1 MGGRFDCLIVAL
13 SCGMSCD
20 FTLLGACGWASAWAE
35 SFGVGAEY
43 MTERRDVHVVRIARI
58 YRDGA
63 DHTRVVESDVG
74 PGLARVGGLPH
85 VVARRH
91 VAAREWLAGAGVDH
105 VRVQGRDREWHP
117 RARAARLSR
126 ARRPAS
132 RAGGRR
138 CAHRRRVPGRRI
150 AQAMCPR
157 GKPARLPRS
166 RNRPC
171 PAVRRLRCRGCRRIA
186 PCAGE
191 RRDRRAVVR

>member
-105 VRVQGRDREWHP
+105 VRVQGRDREWQP
-117 RARAARLSR
+117 RNDPMPRQANAFSAPAGYDADAPKAPPGPQPIRSITARKKKSCCGGVATRK
-126 ARRPAS
+126 RPT
-132 RAGGRR
+132 AGA
-138 CAHRRRVPGRRI
+138 CTA
-150 AQAMCPR
+150 
-157 GKPARLPRS
+157 PAL
-166 RNRPC
+166 
-171 PAVRRLRCRGCRRIA
+171 L
-186 PCAGE
+186 
-191 RRDRRAVVR
+191 